1 MACSMGEAFERANI
15 KTVIENKNDFVPM
28 RGQKY
33 DIVSRMAYM
42 LGIDEK
48 FFGENQNFDRKIFD
62 ELNADKNRNARIMR
76 NLCILRNKI
85 HYHFGALHHELVNNH
100 RDVLTNYEYIP
111 DSVTRQLLRD
121 GVKLNQRA
129 KVHPRELVKD
139 INAQINNRIGNC
151 KIVFPDWINW
161 EYIRELFKMPDGT
174 TDEGAKLAG
183 ENFIANRF
191 NYPYQAYLN
200 WEGSLDNGNILLNDR
215 RFTELLYDI
224 YGDEL
229 QHINRVVDVSDELK
243 GDIGEFIVNGS
254 KVRMYIDCENVNVFN
269 INNMLRSLGEERLAR
284 IDRIVLINDINTHYT
299 LDDIKMDIEGVEFVE
314 YTMERLNA
322 YKSSADIALAMEL
335 VQDFYEDNV
344 DSFILVSSDLD
355 YKEVIKKL
363 HSKASF
369 LVMVE
374 RKWCNRNY
382 LEQIE
387 DYGVKYCYLDEFA
400 CDEKVFNQLLVSRIN
415 DQLADELKINVR
427 DMLDELVSGLH
438 ISMDAAARNQFY
450 DKHLRS
456 LRLEVESNGD
466 LKLTCGGK

>member
-48 FFGENQNFDRKIFD
+48 FFGEDQNFDRKIFD
-62 ELNADKNRNARIMR
+62 ELNADKNKNARIMR

-139 INAQINNRIGNC
+139 INSHINNRIGNC
-151 KIVFPDWINW
+151 KNVFPDWLNW

-183 ENFIANRF
+183 ESFIANRF

-229 QHINRVVDVSDELK
+229 QHINRVVDVSDKLK

-269 INNMLRSLGEERLAR
+269 INNMLKSLGEERLAH
-284 IDRIVLINDINTHYT
+284 IDKVVLINDIKTNYT
-299 LDDIKMDIEGVEFVE
+299 LDDIKNDIDGVEFVE
-314 YTMERLNA
+314 HTMERLNEH
-322 YKSSADIALAMEL
+322 KSSADIALAMEL
-335 VQDFYEDNV
+335 VSDYYEDQV
-344 DSFILVSSDLD
+344 DSFVLVSSDLD
-355 YKEVIKKL
+355 FKEVIKKL
-363 HSKASF
+363 HDKARF

-387 DYGVKYCYLDEFA
+387 DFGAMYCYLDEFA
-400 CDEKVFNQLLVSRIN
+400 CDDKVFNQLLVSRIN
-415 DQLADELKINVR
+415 GRLADELNINVR
-427 DMLDELVSGLH
+427 NMLDDLIRELH
-438 ISMDAAARNQFY
+438 ITMDDAAKTQFFDRY
-450 DKHLRS
+450 LRS
-456 LRLEVESNGD
+456 IKLEVATDGQLS
-466 LKLTCGGK
+466 LMCGGK